1 MPAVRITATQ
11 PTRSLVVVK
20 LVDKDGQVQM
30 TAKLQPGESIE
41 LPFYKS
47 EFDGELN
54 ERIIITEEHRVFL
67 AC

>member
-1 MPAVRITATQ
+1 MPAVKITATQ

-20 LVDKDGQVQM
+20 IVDKHGQVTM
-30 TAKLQPGESIE
+30 TAKLQPGESVE

-47 EFDGELN
+47 EFDDALD